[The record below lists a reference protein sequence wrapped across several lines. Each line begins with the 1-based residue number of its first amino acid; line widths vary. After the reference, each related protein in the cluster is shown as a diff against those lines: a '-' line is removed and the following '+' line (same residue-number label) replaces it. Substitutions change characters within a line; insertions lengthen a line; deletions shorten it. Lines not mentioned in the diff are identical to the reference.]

1 MTRHVESPVDVE
13 NLRTRVADLM
23 PRARQEL
30 AELVAIRSIA
40 DPRQSPPEECER
52 AARWVAD
59 HFAGVGFHDVRLAET
74 PDGSRAVIGSRP

>member
-74 PDGSRAVIGSRP
+74 PTGAAR